1 MSQHAVPAVLVRGSA
16 DPIRRRLDMSVQQVI
31 LTFFGLLSAL
41 VVIFVTIPWF
51 MIPAALLALAYANLG
66 YS

>member
-1 MSQHAVPAVLVRGSA
+1 
-16 DPIRRRLDMSVQQVI
+16 MSVQQVI

-51 MIPAALLALAYANLG
+51 MIPAAFLALAYANLG